1 MTGIIGKMTKKSTC
15 ELTLK
20 ASYYYNYFR
29 QQLTLTT
36 VTLSFSIPLFIDVN
50 ILPIIFLYFKSV
62 SYF

>member
-1 MTGIIGKMTKKSTC
+1 MTEKSTC

-20 ASYYYNYFR
+20 ASYYNYFR
-29 QQLTLTT
+29 QQLTLIT